1 VPAAT
6 PTPTTATADALK
18 AALSHALQG
27 KDLNC
32 VSLHELRQQICTHL
46 GFPADGLEFRRK
58 EIKKLAKEYV
68 EAALTTAGASR
79 DHLAE
84 VLAEKELEDGLQS
97 VYFITMSHVRVTT
110 VEVVTAYKDL
120 DTLERKAVADAVRDA
135 FDNPMA
141 LANGL
146 GRPRAVNTD
155 GQRKSQIDLL
165 VVFREKHADGS
176 THFHIVLK
184 LQRTCRFRAAKRT
197 LRERHQL
204 PSHSSCSHTAVF
216 SAMRYCHIE
225 TLSKLD
231 VDDSPWLWTPSFEGF
246 AKGQE
251 VVDLFELSQEPWQ
264 ATGWRKRREQND
276 KEAAKKKA
284 KTVFEK
290 LDLTSICVSKHLWS
304 KDALMAYAQDHGTP
318 VMQKWVHSQQRRLVA
333 HLEDAKEWHSA
344 RSNAQFE
351 AIDDW
356 TLVCQS
362 AEKSCPHG
370 AGQCSYKCAVTQI
383 FEANAATLNVN
394 KLAMLLRGVL
404 QHGPKKTV
412 RVPFLIGPSNSGKS
426 TIVYPFDDLFEPKR
440 VLHKPAL
447 GSPFGLRNIVGG
459 TKRFIFWDD
468 YRPVEFAEKT
478 VAVSLFLSSFMG
490 QFSEIQVSQ
499 SFSDGNKD
507 VQWNRGVVFTGKQE
521 GLWRPTK
528 HVGVEDIRHM
538 RNRCEE
544 FVLTEAMPDG
554 QLQDVCSCAVC
565 MCAWI
570 VEFAAA
576 YDAEV
581 GLRRLPAQSAPAIQ
595 GGNIEG
601 GLAEGLQRLVAAA
614 KLPTS
619 VGEALAEDLE
629 ELGAVSTSELTPS
642 DWESLRAWAFVKPLQ
657 RRRFLQIVSSGA

>member
-1 VPAAT
+1 
-6 PTPTTATADALK
+6 
-18 AALSHALQG
+18 
-27 KDLNC
+27 
-32 VSLHELRQQICTHL
+32 
-46 GFPADGLEFRRK
+46 
-58 EIKKLAKEYV
+58 
-68 EAALTTAGASR
+68 
-79 DHLAE
+79 
-84 VLAEKELEDGLQS
+84 
-97 VYFITMSHVRVTT
+97 
-110 VEVVTAYKDL
+110 
-120 DTLERKAVADAVRDA
+120 
-135 FDNPMA
+135 
-141 LANGL
+141 
-146 GRPRAVNTD
+146 
-155 GQRKSQIDLL
+155 
-165 VVFREKHADGS
+165 
-176 THFHIVLK
+176 
-184 LQRTCRFRAAKRT
+184 
-197 LRERHQL
+197 
-204 PSHSSCSHTAVF
+204 
-216 SAMRYCHIE
+216 
-225 TLSKLD
+225 
-231 VDDSPWLWTPSFEGF
+231 
-246 AKGQE
+246 
-251 VVDLFELSQEPWQ
+251 
-264 ATGWRKRREQND
+264 
-276 KEAAKKKA
+276 
-284 KTVFEK
+284 
-290 LDLTSICVSKHLWS
+290 
-304 KDALMAYAQDHGTP
+304 
-318 VMQKWVHSQQRRLVA
+318 
-333 HLEDAKEWHSA
+333 
-344 RSNAQFE
+344 
-351 AIDDW
+351 
-356 TLVCQS
+356 
-362 AEKSCPHG
+362 
-370 AGQCSYKCAVTQI
+370 
-383 FEANAATLNVN
+383 
-394 KLAMLLRGVL
+394 
-404 QHGPKKTV
+404 
-412 RVPFLIGPSNSGKS
+412 LIGPSNSGKS

-468 YRPVEFAEKT
+468 YRPVELAEKT
-478 VAVSLFLSSFMG
+478 VAVSLFLSLFMG

-499 SFSDGNKD
+499 SFNDGNKD